1 MKKLSL
7 IIIAALLISLFAG
20 CAGTPVVYYTNC
32 TCPAGSH
39 ENVSAETEAPDVTEA
54 LFWLRA
60 S

>member
-32 TCPAGSH
+32 T
-39 ENVSAETEAPDVTEA
+39 
-54 LFWLRA
+54 
-60 S
+60 